1 MGQRTESERPART
14 GAGRINLT
22 PFVFRLPRSLG
33 VMPFVVKNMPDTSE
47 KNFEVTIEAL
57 LLAGG

>member
-1 MGQRTESERPART
+1 
-14 GAGRINLT
+14 
-22 PFVFRLPRSLG
+22 
-33 VMPFVVKNMPDTSE
+33 MPFVVKNMPDTSE